1 MNADDLQCFL
11 SAFIR
16 VHWGHPLDSRWKDY
30 EMRKG
35 FTRKPQGDEPA
46 TRGKNYITRRG
57 LPATAIAV
65 KTPTI
70 STASGDYGRSMGGF
84 AFSRSES
91 KPRKWWTRK
100 LRERGSRR
108 RGHSSERPCAMPMPR
123 EPSEW

>member
-35 FTRKPQGDEPA
+35 ITRKPQGDEPA
-46 TRGKNYITRRG
+46 TRGKNYITPSGLRRHKDDHRQVLDG
-57 LPATAIAV
+57 RTWRRWWRGRPATAGAV

-70 STASGDYGRSMGGF
+70 STARGDY
-84 AFSRSES
+84 
-91 KPRKWWTRK
+91 
-100 LRERGSRR
+100 
-108 RGHSSERPCAMPMPR
+108 
-123 EPSEW
+123 